1 MLPAIDV
8 LEGRVVRLSQGRR
21 EAITLEGGDP
31 VALAR
36 RYAAEGATRLHVV
49 DLDGAF
55 DGSPTPG
62 LLARIASA
70 GVPVQVGG
78 GYRTLDAVATAL
90 DAGADRVMVGTAA
103 LVPGFLEEAA
113 ERFPEALVVA
123 IDVRDGVVAVDG
135 WTRGSDVGAPELAA
149 RCVSAGARRLL
160 VTSTARDGS
169 LAGPDLALLS
179 AVLPLGLPVV
189 AAGGVASIDDLLALR
204 DLGCEGAVAGSAA
217 RLPPLLRRARVWPPR
232 SCGRDHRAET
242 ESDAKGPIA
251 ASCASRM
258 NLMLRGSNPISRAAT
273 ASMATWSA
281 LARMM
286 FFA

>member
-62 LLARIASA
+62 LLGRIASA

-204 DLGCEGAVAGSAA
+204 DLGGEGAVAGSA
-217 RLPPLLRRARVWPPR
+217 LLA
-232 SCGRDHRAET
+232 GRF
-242 ESDAKGPIA
+242 
-251 ASCASRM
+251 
-258 NLMLRGSNPISRAAT
+258 
-273 ASMATWSA
+273 A
-281 LARMM
+281 LADALAAIARR
-286 FFA
+286 